1 MKMFFFTLIIHG
13 LDDLK
18 KYIDIWLCFGG
29 SFFNIENAEYY
40 CGLGISVTLIELAC
54 AKSHP

>member
-18 KYIDIWLCFGG
+18 KYIDILLCFGG
-29 SFFNIENAEYY
+29 SFFQIENAEYY